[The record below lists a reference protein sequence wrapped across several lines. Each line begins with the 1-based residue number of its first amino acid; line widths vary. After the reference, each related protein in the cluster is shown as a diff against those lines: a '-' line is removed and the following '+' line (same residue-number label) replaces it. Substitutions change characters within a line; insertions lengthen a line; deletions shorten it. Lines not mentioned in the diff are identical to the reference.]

1 MFKPKEYF
9 ILHSPIAPVTDPVVL
24 NKGTRGH
31 DINCGHDINSS
42 QATAAPYTD
51 TSYSQEN
58 INVVYENMAEQSF
71 KIDADRK
78 YILTK
83 CPAYEP
89 CQPAPNDHNHKRTAP

>member
-9 ILHSPIAPVTDPVVL
+9 ILHSPVAPVADPVVL
-24 NKGTRGH
+24 NKGTH
-31 DINCGHDINSS
+31 GHDINSS
-42 QATAAPYTD
+42 QATAAPDTD
-51 TSYSQEN
+51 TSYFQGN

-71 KIDADRK
+71 QIDADRK

-89 CQPAPNDHNHKRTAP
+89 CQPAPYDHNHKRMAP